1 MNSADQQ
8 SAHTQ
13 GAEQKTFF
21 ETSFYRMN
29 FSNILAAPKI
39 SDEQRAAYGQTV
51 TDHFFR
57 WAIWTAGSTALLKT
71 ARLDALNSKL

>member
-8 SAHTQ
+8 LAHTH

-51 TDHFFR
+51 TDHYLSVVDPDSR
-57 WAIWTAGSTALLKT
+57 IYGAAQ
-71 ARLDALNSKL
+71 DC